1 MSYFRLQL
9 YEISLRPLEYSTW
22 GAPWHG
28 PPRPWPTQKFGRV
41 GHNAFGP
48 PKIFTLLL
56 CQNKERSRY
65 INRSKQK
72 RYVMNELQIF
82 REQFDV
88 MFDNAIINAQ
98 QLDLEEIQL
107 PRRRRV
113 RVPARIVEGSGE
125 QYQFADV
132 RSMKRSQFYEAVN
145 TLTSTIDWRRTVIA
159 ASADTRTITN

>member
-1 MSYFRLQL
+1 MTQNRICLSVLVTSQYTQF
-9 YEISLRPLEYSTW
+9 IFMG
-22 GAPWHG
+22 GATAWA
-28 PPRPWPTQKFGRV
+28 TQKFGRV

-72 RYVMNELQIF
+72 RHVMNELQIF

-98 QLDLEEIQL
+98 QLDLEEMQYPEDAVCQL
-107 PRRRRV
+107 ESSRV
-113 RVPARIVEGSGE
+113 LESNINLQMFV
-125 QYQFADV
+125 Q
-132 RSMKRSQFYEAVN
+132 
-145 TLTSTIDWRRTVIA
+145 
-159 ASADTRTITN
+159 

>member
-1 MSYFRLQL
+1 M
-9 YEISLRPLEYSTW
+9 
-22 GAPWHG
+22 GAPRHW
-28 PPRPWPTQKFGRV
+28 PPGPWPTQKFGRV

-98 QLDLEEIQL
+98 QLDLEEMQL
-107 PRRRRV
+107 PRRR

-125 QYQFADV
+125 RHQFVDV
-132 RSMKRSQFYEAVN
+132 RSMKRSQFYEAVD
-145 TLTSTIDWRRTVIA
+145 TLTSTIIDWRLNRRTVIA
-159 ASADTRTITN
+159 ASADTRTITS